1 MEARLIF
8 STPKYFTPNNKISN
22 PSPQRAIAPSP
33 KERKGKGISPL
44 SAIFTQEAAL
54 FYLEIEY
61 AGGAHV
67 AHIEVESLLTEV
79 GWHLHERARA

>member
-8 STPKYFTPNNKISN
+8 STPKFFTPNNKISN
-22 PSPQRAIAPSP
+22 PTPKRAIAPSP
-33 KERKGKGISPL
+33 KERKGNISPK
-44 SAIFTQEAAL
+44 SSFTQEAAL
-54 FYLEIEY
+54 FYLEIEN

>member
-8 STPKYFTPNNKISN
+8 LNNIQNIQSHPKACYSTFIQK
-22 PSPQRAIAPSP
+22 
-33 KERKGKGISPL
+33 
-44 SAIFTQEAAL
+44 AAL

>member
-8 STPKYFTPNNKISN
+8 LNNIQNIQSHPKACYNTFP
-22 PSPQRAIAPSP
+22 PRRW
-33 KERKGKGISPL
+33 KEISPL
-44 SAIFTQEAAL
+44 SAISTQEAAL

-67 AHIEVESLLTEV
+67 AHIEVESLLTQI